1 MLNLPNADANDKF
14 EVLKVSD
21 SHKLW
26 EIAKEKRVILEYN
39 GGWQPVEKSELKF
52 RRMIGKLVRSGA
64 FVWISDDWRKV
75 PKNTK

>member
-26 EIAKEKRVILEYN
+26 EIAKGKKGR
-39 GGWQPVEKSELKF
+39 
-52 RRMIGKLVRSGA
+52 IGV
-64 FVWISDDWRKV
+64 
-75 PKNTK
+75 